1 MGARSVRWVR
11 SMDTYEFRLIR
22 HGAVDST
29 NERAFAALASGDAR
43 HFDAHLAL
51 AQHAG
56 RGRLGRTWHS
66 PQGEGLYL
74 SLVLL
79 PPAPGWPAPALAMA
93 AGLAVRDF
101 ALAAGVTD
109 ARLKWP
115 NDVLV
120 RGAKLAGLLVEARAF
135 DPNAPRYV
143 LGIGV
148 NLKQT
153 RFDPTLAAER
163 AVTSLALESRAL
175 EPEDAA
181 QQLVPL
187 VARRLAQA
195 TRAPASLYDDY
206 VGAAGWRGERIEIE
220 SAARVVRGRLCGI
233 GARGIR
239 VLPDDDGAEALSI
252 ALEHVGAVRVC

>member
-1 MGARSVRWVR
+1 MDAR
-11 SMDTYEFRLIR
+11 DFRLIR

-29 NERAFAALASGDAR
+29 NERAFASLAAGDAR
-43 HFDAHLAL
+43 HLDAHLAF
-51 AQHAG
+51 AQSAG

-66 PQGEGLYL
+66 PPGEGLYL

-101 ALAAGVTD
+101 ALAAGVAD

-135 DPNAPRYV
+135 DPTAPRYV
-143 LGIGV
+143 LGIGM

-153 RFDPTLAAER
+153 RFAPELAAER
-163 AVTSLALESRAL
+163 AVTSLALESRGV
-175 EPEDAA
+175 EPEAA
-181 QQLVPL
+181 AEQLVPL

-206 VGAAGWRGERIEIE
+206 VGAAGWRGACVEVE
-220 SAARVVRGRLCGI
+220 SATRVVRGRLCGI
-233 GARGIR
+233 EARGIR
-239 VLPDDDGAEALSI
+239 VLPDDAGAEPVSI
-252 ALEHVGAVRVC
+252 ALEHVGAVRVY